1 MAKTVI
7 LDFYGTVV
15 HEAHALLDRIAEVFR
30 AGGARCGNAEI
41 HALWWRYFSSACD
54 AAHGAAFRPQKELYA
69 PALCR
74 MEADTG
80 ASVDVP
86 SLVGEIVT
94 FSRSSA
100 PFDDSLKFLCECPLP
115 VCILSNI
122 DDSELGYMIAKNG
135 LAPAGVWTSERA
147 RAYKP
152 RREIFESGLKA
163 FGLRPEE
170 ALYLGDSLRNDY
182 FGARGAGILSV
193 WLNRLGEAV
202 PSGVELWAPD
212 LYSALPIVEE
222 WKNAE

>member
-1 MAKTVI
+1 MPAAR
-7 LDFYGTVV
+7 V
-15 HEAHALLDRIAEVFR
+15 HPFQHRRFRTRIYDR
-30 AGGARCGNAEI
+30 
-41 HALWWRYFSSACD
+41 
-54 AAHGAAFRPQKELYA
+54 QK
-69 PALCR
+69 R
-74 MEADTG
+74 
-80 ASVDVP
+80 
-86 SLVGEIVT
+86 
-94 FSRSSA
+94 
-100 PFDDSLKFLCECPLP
+100 
-115 VCILSNI
+115 
-122 DDSELGYMIAKNG
+122 

-193 WLNRLGEAV
+193 WLNRLGETV